1 MRLFALYNS
10 KVGGIVKGIFK
21 ENPIFVL
28 SLGLCSALAVT
39 STFERSYMM
48 GLSVLFVLLFS
59 NLIVSIIRKYV
70 ANTIQIPVFILI
82 IGTFVTILSLLLEKY
97 MPSLYNS
104 FGIYLS
110 LITVNCIILGRAIS
124 YASKNNVL
132 NSIKDAFK
140 IGIGYTI
147 ALMLIGL
154 IREIVGTNTLTIMDE
169 ISSLTGYR
177 LIFKNI
183 ISSKIMPLNLF
194 ATPAGAFITIG
205 ILIAIVNAIRSKHE
219 SN

>member
-1 MRLFALYNS
+1 MKWL
-10 KVGGIVKGIFK
+10 FK

-59 NLIVSIIRKYV
+59 NIIVSIVRKLV
-70 ANTIQIPVFILI
+70 SNSIQIPVFILI
-82 IGTFVTILSLLLEKY
+82 IGTFVTILSLLLERFV
-97 MPSLYNS
+97 PTLYDS

-124 YASKNNVL
+124 FASKNNVFK
-132 NSIKDAFK
+132 SMKDAFK
-140 IGIGYTI
+140 IGLGYTI
-147 ALMLIGL
+147 ALMMIGL
-154 IREIVGTNTLTIMDE
+154 IREFVGSNCLTIMND

-183 ISSKIMPLNLF
+183 VPTKIFPISVLE
-194 ATPAGAFITIG
+194 TPAGAFITIG
-205 ILIAIVNAIRSKHE
+205 ILIAVVNCIRSKHE